1 MTDTNL
7 VTISRLDIYD
17 LLHNQAVKMDK
28 EKEFLDQFGTR
39 DEFRKKHGLNDEKN
53 VELNKC

>member
-28 EKEFLDQFGTR
+28 EKEFLDQFV
-39 DEFRKKHGLNDEKN
+39 LAMNLEKN
-53 VELNKC
+53 MA